1 VQHFTH
7 GVAFRLVRTKCC
19 GSRKL
24 AASWADDSRAS
35 AVSALYAELP
45 QNWFCCSRAAS
56 RSCCHA
62 ASSSNVPRGPCVACV
77 SVGTQGVMRAATF
90 LLHVA
95 GSGGWVVASRR
106 CSEPARQTTPSAG
119 CPFHG
124 CMQASDAE
132 APIRRAAHV

>member
-1 VQHFTH
+1 MRIIRSLMPIVNTLIRIISTLMRIIRTLMPIINMLTRGIPDALKQVNGLAHDLQARSRVQHFTH

-62 ASSSNVPRGPCVACV
+62 G
-77 SVGTQGVMRAATF
+77 QQ
-90 LLHVA
+90 L
-95 GSGGWVVASRR
+95 
-106 CSEPARQTTPSAG
+106 
-119 CPFHG
+119 
-124 CMQASDAE
+124 
-132 APIRRAAHV
+132 